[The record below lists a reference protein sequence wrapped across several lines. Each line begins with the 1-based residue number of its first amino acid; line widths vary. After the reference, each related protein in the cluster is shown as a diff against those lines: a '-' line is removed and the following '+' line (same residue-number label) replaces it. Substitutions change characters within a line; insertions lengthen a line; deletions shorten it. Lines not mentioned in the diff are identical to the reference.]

1 MSGIV
6 SSQKHTQYRPDID
19 GLRAI
24 AVSAVVIFHAF
35 PNWINSGFVG
45 VDIFFVISGFLISS
59 VILTD
64 LRRDTFSYLDFYVRR
79 VRRIFPALA
88 LVLGTC
94 LLLGWFLAYP
104 DEYESL
110 GKHVAAGAAFVSNI
124 ALWRETGY
132 FNPMAETKP
141 LMHLWSLGI
150 EEQFYIVWP
159 LLVAFL
165 YGRTRGFLP
174 IVSVLALASFFLNI
188 WFIKSAP
195 GATFYLPVTR
205 FWELLAGAL
214 LAYVTSFYGG
224 LAGALETRFPPLAL
238 SPRRRRLLHNLSSW
252 TGLVLISAAIA
263 LTDRRAFPGW
273 WALLPT
279 IGSFLIISAGPEAWF
294 NRKILSHGAV
304 VFVGLI
310 SYPLYLWHWP
320 LLTLF
325 ARYFEF
331 GQISLT
337 VRGMLVV
344 LSIFLAWV
352 TYRWLEIPIRTG
364 NLTRRTPAI
373 LVVVVAILA
382 VCGLGIFQD
391 KGQSAR
397 LGHNALALDLAH
409 KPSADA
415 YLPCSNDSAQMS
427 ARIHQLI
434 DYCVQSFPSAP
445 VVAVFGDSHAEHI
458 YPGLAQSEQNQSWLL
473 VGHNSCP
480 PVNGIDVEGT
490 VLHCRERTEEITRS
504 LARMESIQVV
514 VLSFFGGYFLDS
526 DVAADHLANHAGPT
540 TISIRSNETT
550 LSGKKDLFFFGLDRT
565 IAILE
570 KAGKKVVVVVD
581 VPELPFFPRDKLRY
595 IMIKNESG
603 QTASLAKSSVV
614 NRQSQLRAGIAQ
626 LKIAH
631 PALLIYDPMEFLCD
645 DTACHIVIDDV
656 LIYRDSHH
664 LSSRGSM
671 FFARKFLDVL
681 TRSPGH
687 GSAP

>member
-24 AVSAVVIFHAF
+24 AIFAVLIFHAF
-35 PNWINSGFVG
+35 PNWINGGFVG

-59 VILTD
+59 VILKD
-64 LRRDTFSYLDFYVRR
+64 LRRDTFSYLDFYMRR

-88 LVLGTC
+88 LVLATC

-104 DEYESL
+104 DEYQSL
-110 GKHVAAGAAFVSNI
+110 GKHIAAGAAFVSNI

-132 FNPMAETKP
+132 FDARAETKP
-141 LMHLWSLGI
+141 LLHLWSLGI

-165 YGRTRGFLP
+165 YRRTRGSLP
-174 IVSVLALASFFLNI
+174 IVSVLALASFSLNI
-188 WFIKSAP
+188 WFISSKP

-205 FWELLAGAL
+205 FWELLAGSL
-214 LAYVTSFYGG
+214 LAYVTSFHGG
-224 LAGALETRFPPLAL
+224 LAGALATRFPPLAL
-238 SPRRRRLLHNLSSW
+238 SPPRLRLFHNLSSW
-252 TGLVLISAAIA
+252 TGLLLISAAIA
-263 LTDRRAFPGW
+263 LTDSRAFPGW

-279 IGSFLIISAGPEAWF
+279 IGSFLLISAGPEAWF
-294 NRKILSHGAV
+294 NRRVLSHGAF

-320 LLTLF
+320 LLTF

-331 GQISLT
+331 GQISLA
-337 VRGMLVV
+337 VRGMVVV
-344 LSIFLAWV
+344 LSIFFAWL
-352 TYRWLEIPIRTG
+352 TYRWLETPIRTG

-373 LVVVVAILA
+373 LVVIVAIFA
-382 VCGLGIFQD
+382 VCGLGIFLD
-391 KGQSAR
+391 KGPSAR
-397 LGHNALALDLAH
+397 LGHNALALDLDQR
-409 KPSADA
+409 PSADPF
-415 YLPCSNDSAQMS
+415 LPCSNDMANMS
-427 ARIHQLI
+427 TRIRQPI
-434 DYCVQSFPSAP
+434 DYCVQSSPSAP

-458 YPGLAQSEQNQSWLL
+458 YPGLAQSDHSRNWLL

-480 PVNGIDVEGT
+480 PVNGINVEGD
-490 VLHCRERTEEITRS
+490 VLHCRERSEEITRS
-504 LARMESIQVV
+504 LARMESIRVV
-514 VLSFFGGYFLDS
+514 VLAFFGNYFLDS
-526 DVAADHLANHAGPT
+526 DVAADHLANHIGPS

-565 IAILE
+565 IDILE
-570 KAGKKVVVVVD
+570 KAGKNVVVVVD
-581 VPELPFFPRDKLRY
+581 IPELPFFPRDKLRY
-595 IMIKNESG
+595 IMVMNESG
-603 QTASLAKSSVV
+603 QSVSQAKSSVV

-631 PALLIYDPMEFLCD
+631 PALLTYDPLEFLCD
-645 DTACHIVIDDV
+645 DTSCHIVIDDI

-671 FFARKFLDVL
+671 LFARKFLPVL
-681 TRSPGH
+681 TRSTGR
-687 GSAP
+687 GSAG